1 MEEQNLAFGN
11 ERFPV
16 DPLASRKDLERRSR
30 IMLARAL
37 NLRTVV
43 AFIGSGCSAPL
54 GYPVWRGLVTD
65 LVKETIGHVSSLSL
79 RARFTGIHK
88 RLAEPT
94 NSISTRSLMFYL
106 SLCQQHLKVGDSD
119 VLHDYIAE
127 QIRTFEREAEKHR
140 DKDYNPYTALGKLP
154 IRRFVTTNYDLELDM
169 MVRAKFDDDREI
181 NSFTQESHG
190 NLAGFA
196 VVGLE
201 QLADSIFH
209 CHGSCEK
216 PQTIV
221 ASEADYQEWYLTQ
234 RKSSATTFRQSLDLV
249 LSSNP
254 VLFIGFGMEDDDLL
268 RPLRVFHADDPERK
282 EARLLFALSESR
294 DNAADN
300 DWMDSRHDR
309 YGVNFLRYKRPPTDD
324 PAERGRRLCRA
335 IDRLASEWHKY
346 RDEWWEKPPIR
357 KVSVTVAAH
366 REKGRPKK
374 PYQHYSVRLTDS
386 DELAPEK
393 TREDLDTLEGYIRRP
408 STRVVL
414 VTGDGG
420 SGKSWRVL
428 NLLERLKN
436 KPGRF
441 RGGIFFWSSYYADDW
456 LTGLDRAL
464 AYFQRETSTRRR
476 RLDRFREC
484 LENGEHLVVF
494 DGFERLLRETDNSKI
509 GVPYSRSVRELLE
522 IMAHHQKG
530 KTRST
535 MILTTRLVPE
545 SFQQSLKDPGKDGDP
560 VRHFG
565 VRRLTT
571 TDLRDGK
578 VFAGL
583 SEEDVGRICSLCGGH
598 SYALLLAVHY
608 LKPHRPGFKERFAIF
623 QREISRRAPDSRI
636 PEIIK
641 LAIGAVDADHER
653 LASKMLDRLS
663 IFMSPIDRDTSQV
676 CFDEAVKAAGV
687 SPKTVTRQKVIDA
700 LLKAKVLLQ
709 VTTEPQDK
717 KDEFIT
723 VHPIVRS
730 HIFYKSHGIVREV
743 TPTFMLTG
751 FTSGNLACHPGN
763 DRGRQQVESLFDA
776 LCAHALASRTFD
788 ARRSL
793 ARAAFG
799 VVRSRMESN
808 SVPRWT
814 SYDSYLRLGLRL
826 LFLIKRIAWDR
837 DKETGQK
844 TTWNYQDRAL
854 GNEKQSPDG
863 ILYSDELAWL
873 YNDLGLALCS
883 EGSMAD
889 AYSLWEQGF
898 EINRV
903 TDSEEE
909 GGQYM
914 VQSHLHMS
922 HLFMELG
929 RLPRAAQFLATT
941 ARANAI
947 YGDADFAGRILGY
960 HGLLAHLAGNLDE
973 AEKLYGKAVRKLA
986 TGGRHNLRAESL
998 FQRHWADLMLAKMEP
1013 AMAEEH
1019 VEVALSLAREGDFPD
1034 LEAYARKSR
1043 AHVWREAGKKDPREV
1058 RAEYMAAMQQAEKFG
1073 IRRLQADIHSE
1084 LARLALQVG
1093 DWETARIR
1101 AMESLKLANEL
1112 GLGLRRTHGLIVL
1125 GLAMEA
1131 GGNRDLAVSYYRHA
1145 RDMSKLQGYHLRG
1158 REAEQH
1164 LLRLREP
1171 LEEQSEYDRLASGR
1185 SFPPPDR

>member
-1 MEEQNLAFGN
+1 MEQILAFGN
-11 ERFPV
+11 ERFPIA
-16 DPLASRKDLERRSR
+16 PLASPEERETRSR
-30 IMLARAL
+30 ITLARAL

-54 GYPVWRGLVTD
+54 GYPVWRGLVTEI
-65 LVKETIGHVSSLSL
+65 VKETINRVSFPPLL
-79 RARFTGIHK
+79 RARFEGIHA
-88 RLAEPT
+88 RLALPA
-94 NSISTRSLMFYL
+94 SSVSTRSLMFYL
-106 SLCQQHLKVGDSD
+106 SLCQQHLGKKGDAD
-119 VLHDYIAE
+119 QLHDYIAE
-127 QIRTFEREAEKHR
+127 QIRKFEEGAKQHR
-140 DKDYNPYTALGKLP
+140 DTDYDPYNVLKRLP
-154 IRRFVTTNYDLELDM
+154 IRRFVTTNYDHELSM
-169 MVRAKFDDDREI
+169 MLGAKFDDHRKVK
-181 NSFTQESHG
+181 SFTQKSHD

-201 QLADSIFH
+201 ELTDSIFH
-209 CHGSCEK
+209 CHGRAAE
-216 PQTIV
+216 PGTIV

-234 RKSSATTFRQSLDLV
+234 RNATATTFRQSLDLV

-282 EARLLFALSESR
+282 DARLLFALSEYT
-294 DNAADN
+294 DDPTDN
-300 DWMDSRHDR
+300 DWMDSRYDR
-309 YGVNFLRYKRPPTDD
+309 YGVNFLRYDRPTSNDS
-324 PAERGRRLCRA
+324 AERGRSLCKAIERLE
-335 IDRLASEWHKY
+335 SEWDLY
-346 RDEWWEKPPIR
+346 RDQWWQKPPIR

-366 REKGRPKK
+366 TGGDRPKK
-374 PYQHYSVRLTDS
+374 PYQHYSVRLS
-386 DELAPEK
+386 EKDELAPAK
-393 TREDLDTLEGYIRRP
+393 TKEDLDVLESYIQDA

-428 NLLERLKN
+428 NLLERVKN

-441 RGGIFFWSSYYADDW
+441 KDGIFFWSSYYADDW

-464 AYFQRETSTRRR
+464 SYFERGESIRPR

-484 LENGEHLVVF
+484 LENGRHLVVF
-494 DGFERLLRETDNSKI
+494 DGFERLLRETENSKT
-509 GVPYSRSVRELLE
+509 GVPYGRNVKELLDIIARHE
-522 IMAHHQKG
+522 KG

-535 MILTTRLVPE
+535 VILTTRLVPE
-545 SFQQSLKDPGKDGDP
+545 SFQQWMKGPGKHGDP
-560 VRHFG
+560 IRHFG

-571 TDLRDGK
+571 KDLRNSQAFKD
-578 VFAGL
+578 L
-583 SEEDVGRICSLCGGH
+583 NEEDVGRICSLCGGH

-608 LKPHRPGFKERFAIF
+608 LRPHDVDFAERFATF
-623 QREISRRAPDSRI
+623 RREISRRAPDSRI

-641 LAIGAVDADHER
+641 LAIGALDKDNEK
-653 LASKMLDRLS
+653 LASRLLDRLS
-663 IFMSPIDRDTSQV
+663 IFMSPIDSDTSQV
-676 CFDEAVKAAGV
+676 CFEEAFEKMAAV
-687 SPKTVTRQKVIDA
+687 PKTTTRKKVIDA
-700 LLKAKVLLQ
+700 LLRSKLLLE
-709 VTTEPQDK
+709 VTTEPHDGENAQ
-717 KDEFIT
+717 ELVT
-723 VHPIVRS
+723 VHPVVRS
-730 HIFYKSHGIVREV
+730 HIFYKSHGVVREV

-763 DRGRQQVESLFDA
+763 ARGRKHVEGLFDA
-776 LCAHALASRTFD
+776 LCTRALASTSFET
-788 ARRSL
+788 RRSL

-814 SYDSYLRLGLRL
+814 SYDCYLRLGLRL

-837 DKETGQK
+837 DKTKKEI
-844 TTWNYQDRAL
+844 WDYQDRAL
-854 GNEKQSPDG
+854 GNEKQNLNG

-873 YNDLGLALCS
+873 YNDIGLALSS
-883 EGSMAD
+883 EGSMVD

-914 VQSHLHMS
+914 VQSHLHMA
-922 HLFMELG
+922 HLFIELG

-947 YGDADFAGRILGY
+947 YGDPDFAGRILGY
-960 HGLLAHLAGNLDE
+960 RGLLAHLAGNVDE
-973 AEKLYGKAVRKLA
+973 AEKLYEKALQKLA
-986 TGGRHNLRAESL
+986 VKGRHNLRAESL
-998 FQRHWADLMLAKMEP
+998 FQRHWADLLLAKKEP
-1013 AMAEEH
+1013 AKAEERA
-1019 VEVALSLAREGDFPD
+1019 EIALSMAREGDFPD
-1034 LEAYARKSR
+1034 LEAYARKAR
-1043 AHVWREAGKKDPREV
+1043 AHVWRVMDEKDPKAV

-1093 DWETARIR
+1093 DWETSRIR

-1125 GLAMEA
+1125 GMAMEA
-1131 GGNRDLAVSYYRHA
+1131 GGNRDLAVSYYEHA
-1145 RDMSKLQGYHLRG
+1145 WAMSKLQGYHLRG
-1158 REAEQH
+1158 REAEQQ
-1164 LLRLREP
+1164 LLRLGRPVQE
-1171 LEEQSEYDRLASGR
+1171 LDNAS
-1185 SFPPPDR
+1185 SD